1 MTNPEDLLSR
11 KELSDK
17 FGWEEY
23 VIFSFM
29 LGISALMGIF
39 FWWKGQKNSAEFL
52 LGGKKLGTVPVT
64 LSLTV
69 R

>member
-23 VIFSFM
+23 LMFS
-29 LGISALMGIF
+29 LVLAISAVMGIF
-39 FWWKGQKNSAEFL
+39 FWWKGQENSAEFL

-64 LSLTV
+64 LSLTA